1 MKNKRGQF
9 GPFYS
14 IVKFDDQNHLEK
26 GASLKTN
33 PSPCTKNKNSIFDQ
47 A

>member
-26 GASLKTN
+26 GASLK
-33 PSPCTKNKNSIFDQ
+33 NKSFPLHKK
-47 A
+47 